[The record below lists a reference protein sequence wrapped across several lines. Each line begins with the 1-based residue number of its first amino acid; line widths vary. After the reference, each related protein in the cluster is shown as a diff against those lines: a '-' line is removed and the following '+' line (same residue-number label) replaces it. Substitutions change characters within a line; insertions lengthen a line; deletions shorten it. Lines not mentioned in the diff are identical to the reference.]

1 MNSHGNLDLREN
13 MADPVRKRR
22 LNERIFTIVAPR
34 YDRINKVLS
43 FGRDPAWKRL
53 MVSAL
58 PAADA
63 PVCVDLACG
72 TGDVLFLLAGRFP
85 AGRVV
90 GIDLTAPM
98 LERARA
104 RNRFS
109 NVEFRQG
116 DMADTGL
123 PDESV
128 DIVTGG
134 YALRNAAELA
144 AALREIRRILKPGG
158 VAAFLEFSKP
168 PAGLRQRLQL
178 GLLRFWGGLWGRVLH
193 GDPDV
198 YAYIAE
204 SLASFPDRIAL
215 GRTLER
221 EGLATESV
229 RLFFAGFIEC
239 RLTRRVANRAS

>member
-1 MNSHGNLDLREN
+1 MNTHGKLDLREN
-13 MADPVRKRR
+13 MADPVRKLR

-34 YDRINKVLS
+34 YGMINRGLS
-43 FGRDPAWKRL
+43 FGRDQAWKRFL
-53 MVSAL
+53 VGAL
-58 PAADA
+58 PDMRA
-63 PVCVDLACG
+63 PSCVDIACG
-72 TGDVLFLLAGRFP
+72 TGDLSFLLATRYP
-85 AGRVV
+85 RGRVV
-90 GIDLTAPM
+90 GVDLTQPM
-98 LERARA
+98 LDQARA
-104 RNRFS
+104 LNRFEH
-109 NVEFRQG
+109 VEFRQG

-134 YALRNAAELA
+134 YALRNAADLA
-144 AALREIRRILKPGG
+144 SALREIRRILKPGG

-168 PAGLRQRLQL
+168 PAGPRQRLQV

-204 SLASFPDRIAL
+204 SLASFPDRDAL
-215 GRTLER
+215 GRLLER
-221 EGLATESV
+221 EGLATESS

-239 RLTRRVANRAS
+239 RLTRKVTARPL

>member
-1 MNSHGNLDLREN
+1 MNRHGKLDLRGN
-13 MADPVRKRR
+13 MADPVRKLR

-34 YDRINKVLS
+34 YDMINRGLS
-43 FGRDPAWKRL
+43 FGRDQAWKKSL
-53 MVSAL
+53 VAAL
-58 PAADA
+58 PDVRE
-63 PVCVDLACG
+63 PFCVDLACG
-72 TGDVLFLLAGRFP
+72 TGDLSFLLATRYP
-85 AGRVV
+85 RGRVV
-90 GIDLTAPM
+90 GVDLTPPM
-98 LERARA
+98 LDRARA
-104 RNRFS
+104 LNRFEH
-109 NVEFRQG
+109 VEFRQG

-123 PDESV
+123 PDESA

-134 YALRNAAELA
+134 YALRNAADLA

-204 SLASFPDRIAL
+204 SLASFPDRDAL
-215 GRTLER
+215 GRMLEQ
-221 EGLATESV
+221 EGLAPESL

-239 RLTRRVANRAS
+239 RLTRKVSNRAS